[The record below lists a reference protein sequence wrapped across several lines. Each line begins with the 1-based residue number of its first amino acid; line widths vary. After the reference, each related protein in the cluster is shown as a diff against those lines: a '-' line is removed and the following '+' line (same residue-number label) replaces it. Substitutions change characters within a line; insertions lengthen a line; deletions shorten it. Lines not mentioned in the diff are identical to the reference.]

1 MTDYN
6 KLTVANLKLVVKERK
21 IPLTGLIR
29 KQQYVDRLLE
39 DDASRGATSHSEG
52 TIETA
57 PPTADNAANGD
68 GTSGAAAQDQPDT
81 DVEDGPPTTRDGGDV
96 SLNALLNHES
106 EEAPADAA
114 LPDAP
119 KSTKTLQTLHA
130 EEPTQPSADAPS
142 TVPDPTVLSTR
153 SDEPVQDTADVQATA
168 NGAYPSHVP
177 LQTSEAKAEVPS
189 TEVPAEAI
197 TQVIMPSSPAQGGGE
212 ELAEDSK
219 KRKRRSLSPAVREDS
234 VSKKLKQIG
243 EGGIVQLEEDV
254 TGEQAGKETD
264 VVVGEEKMDGGATAT
279 VLPYETSD
287 DVMDVTASK
296 DEGFEERTKTQ
307 DKTMSEDAIEPAVK
321 AEEEHP
327 VNTAL
332 VRTEE
337 PSTMEDMRQT
347 KNEEDG
353 TKFESDFTAEEKP
366 DTTQPLPTA
375 LSADKPTTHSPH
387 ASKENRYKELFNQ
400 PTEPNR
406 HRPRAASTTLNERH
420 EDDRTTTPALH
431 PATAALYIRDFMRP
445 LQPDVLRAHLIDLA
459 TPPNASPDPDIIRDF
474 HLDSIRTHCFA
485 LFAATSAAARV
496 RSAIHGRVWPDERT
510 RKPLWADFVPE
521 EKVRAWIETELAS
534 GTRPSQ
540 ARRWEVVYVEREDGV
555 EPVFHE
561 ALSGVGAAPPTGPAA
576 LANNNNNINN
586 INNINRPAPR
596 HPSGPAAMAPLAAR
610 TTSPARA
617 PDPAPAPSFQALDL
631 FRSTTAK
638 PKLYFLPAPA
648 SLVAARTA
656 ELDKRTARH
665 PPPPGGPLDEKRR
678 YTFEEGDLLVDA
690 GPEFG
695 WRGGRGTDRGVLG
708 ERGGGWRGGRG
719 GWRGR

>member
-39 DDASRGATSHSEG
+39 DDESRGATSQSDG
-52 TIETA
+52 AIETA
-57 PPTADNAANGD
+57 PPTADNAASGD
-68 GTSGAAAQDQPDT
+68 ETSGAAAQDQPDVN
-81 DVEDGPPTTRDGGDV
+81 VEDGPPIPRDGGDV
-96 SLNALLNHES
+96 SINALLNHES

-119 KSTKTLQTLHA
+119 EFTKTLQTLRA
-130 EEPTQPSADAPS
+130 EEPAQSPIDAPS
-142 TVPDPTVLSTR
+142 TVPDATALSMR

-168 NGAYPSHVP
+168 DGAHPSQVP
-177 LQTSEAKAEVPS
+177 SQTSEAEAEVPS
-189 TEVPAEAI
+189 TEMPAEAI
-197 TQVIMPSSPAQGGGE
+197 TQVTMPSSPAQGGGE

-243 EGGIVQLEEDV
+243 EG
-254 TGEQAGKETD
+254 
-264 VVVGEEKMDGGATAT
+264 
-279 VLPYETSD
+279 
-287 DVMDVTASK
+287 
-296 DEGFEERTKTQ
+296 
-307 DKTMSEDAIEPAVK
+307 DKTMSEDATEPAVN

-332 VRTEE
+332 VKTEE
-337 PSTMEDMRQT
+337 PTTMDDTRPT
-347 KNEEDG
+347 KNEEGG
-353 TKFESDFTAEEKP
+353 TKLESDFTAEEKP
-366 DTTQPLPTA
+366 DTTQALPPA
-375 LSADKPTTHSPH
+375 LSGDKPTTHSPH

-406 HRPRAASTTLNERH
+406 HRPRAASTTLNERQ

-445 LQPDVLRAHLIDLA
+445 LQPDVLRAHLTDLA

-555 EPVFHE
+555 EPVFRE
-561 ALSGVGAAPPTGPAA
+561 TLGGAGAAPPNGPAT
-576 LANNNNNINN
+576 LANKNNNNI
-586 INNINRPAPR
+586 INRPAPR
-596 HPSGPAAMAPLAAR
+596 HPSGPAVMAPLAAR
-610 TTSPARA
+610 TTSPTRA
-617 PDPAPAPSFQALDL
+617 PAPAPSFQALDL
-631 FRSTTAK
+631 LFRSTIAK

-648 SLVAARTA
+648 SLMAARTA

-695 WRGGRGTDRGVLG
+695 WRAGRGTDRGVLG